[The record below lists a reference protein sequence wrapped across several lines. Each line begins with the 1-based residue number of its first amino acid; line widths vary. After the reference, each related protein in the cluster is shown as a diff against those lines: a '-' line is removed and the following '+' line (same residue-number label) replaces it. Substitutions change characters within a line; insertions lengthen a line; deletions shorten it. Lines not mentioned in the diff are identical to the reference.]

1 MPENNSNVLTV
12 IDILRKTVSELELSG
27 IKDSRINAELLLCEI
42 MKCSRLDLYINYE
55 KPLSRDELIQFNHY
69 LKRRLNNEPLQYI
82 TGRTNFFGYEIMLDR
97 NVLIPRQETEL
108 LAERTIEDVISS
120 EKKNISIFEIG
131 TGSGC
136 LAVALAKRLTE
147 LETGYEI
154 FSIDISENAIETARS
169 NLKLNG
175 IEDSRITL
183 YKKDMFE
190 IERLKKNYDYIISN
204 PPYISLDDWKE
215 LPDEI
220 KKFEPMNAL
229 TDESDGFKFYRKI
242 FEIYSDKDFT
252 GKAFCEIGFGQK
264 ETLVKILD
272 KYQTVKYTFYKDY
285 SEIDRIIKL
294 EKC

>member
-12 IDILRKTVSELELSG
+12 IEILRKTVSELELCG
-27 IKDSRINAELLLCEI
+27 IKDARINAELLLCEI

-69 LKRRLNNEPLQYI
+69 LKRRLSNEPLQYI
-82 TGRTNFFGYEIMLDR
+82 TGRTSFFGYEIMLDR

-108 LAERTIEDVISS
+108 LAERVIEDVISS
-120 EKKNISIFEIG
+120 EKNYVSIFEIG

-147 LETGYEI
+147 LEIGYEI
-154 FSIDISENAIETARS
+154 FSIDISGKALETARR

-175 IEDSRITL
+175 IEDTRITL
-183 YKKDMFE
+183 FKKDMFE

-204 PPYISLDDWKE
+204 APYISLDDWNE

-229 TDESDGFKFYRKI
+229 TDENDGFKFYRKI

-252 GKAFCEIGFGQK
+252 GKAVCEIGFGQK
-264 ETLVKILD
+264 ETLVKILE

-285 SEIDRIIKL
+285 SDIDRIIKL